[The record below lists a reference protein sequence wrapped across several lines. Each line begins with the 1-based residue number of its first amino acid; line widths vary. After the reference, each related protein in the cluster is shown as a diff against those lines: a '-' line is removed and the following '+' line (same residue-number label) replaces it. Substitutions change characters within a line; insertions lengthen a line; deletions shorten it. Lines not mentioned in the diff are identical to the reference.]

1 MFVFCSSRRRHTS
14 CALGTGVQT
23 CALPIFLLYVSLR
36 EHRADIVADEAIAA
50 KVAPAVWGEAMAA
63 LIERIRAG
71 EPGAGMAEA
80 VKRMGVVLA
89 EHVPKR
95 DENPNELPDRLIEI

>member
-1 MFVFCSSRRRHTS
+1 
-14 CALGTGVQT
+14 
-23 CALPIFLLYVSLR
+23 
-36 EHRADIVADEAIAA
+36 
-50 KVAPAVWGEAMAA
+50 MAA